1 MALRDVQLRVD
12 FYVVTKICLPLHNAI
27 QKLTIVITMDAKS
40 ITFILINSLIRS
52 NTSCMHMLMATDVV
66 SSESFKHFSYRLNI
80 GS

>member
-1 MALRDVQLRVD
+1 MALRDVQLRMD
-12 FYVVTKICLPLHNAI
+12 FYMVTKICLLHNAI
-27 QKLTIVITMDAKS
+27 QKLTIVITMDAKL

-52 NTSCMHMLMATDVV
+52 NSSCMHMLMATDVV